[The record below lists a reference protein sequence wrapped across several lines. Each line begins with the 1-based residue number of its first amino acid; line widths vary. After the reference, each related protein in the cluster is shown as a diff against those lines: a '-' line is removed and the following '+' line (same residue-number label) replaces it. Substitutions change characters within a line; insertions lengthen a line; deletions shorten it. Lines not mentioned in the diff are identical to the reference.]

1 MSATSMPLQSEA
13 SECGLVCLA
22 VAANR
27 LGAGLAMADLRRQF
41 PPAARGTSL
50 QRLIEI
56 AGELRLQ
63 ARAIRCEPDDLA
75 TLDTP
80 SLLHWRGNHFVVLLG
95 RRFGKLRIF
104 DPAVGELHLT
114 LAELSRDFTGV
125 ALELRTDAG
134 FERRKQPSPL
144 SIFSFI
150 QLSDDL
156 VKGLGY
162 ALFFSVLLQAFAI
175 ITPMFLQV
183 SVDSALS
190 QSNEDFYLT
199 VALGFGAL
207 CVLNVLLEGIRSF
220 LVGRISLHLSWGMTR
235 RLFRQMLR
243 LPLPWF
249 QRRRLADAVSR
260 FDSIA
265 HIRQLVSGGFV
276 SSMLDAVL
284 LVFLLGAVAFYSIKL
299 ALLMLVSTLIVV
311 AIRLG
316 TVGKSMSLGAQQLQ
330 ADIAERGF
338 RIETVRAMQS
348 IKAAGA
354 ELQRESVWASRFAAT
369 IMSAERQERFRIV
382 TQAAAS
388 LVEGLSAV
396 ALTYI
401 GVQESRAGVM
411 TIGAL
416 YAVLSYRQQ
425 FTNRT
430 GSLLTY
436 LVSWRQTDLHSHRVA
451 DIALSPSEQ
460 ALHAGTGR
468 VDRLDGS
475 FETKHLSFRYSPA
488 DPVVLDNIS
497 FTAPAGSFIAITGP
511 SGAGKST
518 LLKIL
523 ATLYP
528 PSAGEIRLDGAALST
543 LSLND
548 VRARIGTV
556 LQEDELLAGTIA
568 DNVSFFSQQTEVDWV
583 WECLRMAQMDRDVR
597 ALPMQLSTDVG
608 DMGSTFSA
616 GQRQRLILARAL
628 YKRPSILLLDEA
640 TAHLD
645 PANEA
650 RIHDVLKQMAITRIA
665 VAHRPEMVAL
675 ADQVFHL
682 QNGRLTAVPRAVP
695 TPAAAPAR
703 ATVQELRA

>member
-1 MSATSMPLQSEA
+1 MSAASMPLQSET
-13 SECGLVCLA
+13 SECGLACLT
-22 VAANR
+22 VAANQ
-27 LGAGLAMADLRRQF
+27 LGAGLSIADLRRQF

-50 QRLIEI
+50 QRLVEI
-56 AGELRLQ
+56 AGELKLQ
-63 ARAIRCEPDDLA
+63 ARAVRCEPEDLS
-75 TLDTP
+75 TLETP
-80 SLLHWRGNHFVVLLG
+80 ALLHWRGNHFVVLLG

-104 DPAVGELHLT
+104 DPALGELHLRP
-114 LAELSRDFTGV
+114 AELSENFTGV

-134 FERRKQPSPL
+134 FERRRQPSPL

-156 VKGLGY
+156 VRGLAY

-175 ITPMFLQV
+175 VSPMFLQV

-199 VALGFGAL
+199 VALGFAAL
-207 CVLNVLLEGIRSF
+207 CVLNVLLEGIRGF

-276 SSMLDAVL
+276 SSVLDAFL
-284 LVFLLGAVAFYSIKL
+284 LVFLLGAVAFYSVKL
-299 ALLMLVSTLIVV
+299 ALLMLISALIVV

-316 TVGKSMSLGAQQLQ
+316 TIGRSMRLGAQQLQ

-354 ELQRESVWASRFAAT
+354 EAQRESVWASRFATT

-396 ALTYI
+396 ALTYV
-401 GVQESRAGVM
+401 GVQESRSGVM

-425 FTNRT
+425 FTNRI

-436 LVSWRQTDLHSHRVA
+436 VVSWRQTDLHSHRVA

-468 VDRLDGS
+468 PERMAGALEFRHV
-475 FETKHLSFRYSPA
+475 SFRYSPS
-488 DPVVLDNIS
+488 DPVVLENIS
-497 FTAPAGSFIAITGP
+497 FAVPAGSFVAITGP

-518 LLKIL
+518 ALKLL

-528 PSAGEIRLDGAALST
+528 PSAGEVRIDGAPLST
-543 LSLND
+543 LSLNELR
-548 VRARIGTV
+548 VRIGTV

-568 DNVSFFSQQTEVDWV
+568 DNVSFFSEQADVDWI
-583 WECLRMAQMDRDVR
+583 WECLRMAQMERDVR
-597 ALPMQLSTDVG
+597 ALPMQLATDVG

-628 YKRPSILLLDEA
+628 YKRPCILLLDEA
-640 TAHLD
+640 TANLD

-650 RIHDVLKQMAITRIA
+650 RIHEVLKRMAITRVA

-675 ADQVFHL
+675 ADQVYHL
-682 QNGRLTAVPRAVP
+682 QQGRLTAVPRAVQAPVPEP
-695 TPAAAPAR
+695 TLAA
-703 ATVQELRA
+703 VQELRA